1 MPYKLAQ
8 GDTGSKIRATCK
20 NDSDGSLI
28 DLTGATAHLLWRDG
42 TGALVTKTMTIVGAP
57 TAGVAEYLFAAGE
70 IFPPQMSFRV
80 RITDAG
86 GKITHNLEALTE
98 SVIASP

>member
-8 GDTGSKIRATCK
+8 GDTGSKIRATCR

-28 DLTGATAHLLWRDG
+28 DLTAATVHLLWRDAA
-42 TGALVTKTMTIVGAP
+42 GALVTKTMTIVGAP
-57 TAGVAEYLFAAGE
+57 TAGVVEYQFLAAE
-70 IFPPQMSFRV
+70 IFPPLMAFRV

-86 GKITHNLEALTE
+86 GKILHNLDPLIED
-98 SVIASP
+98 VIPTP